1 MSYQLYVTGGHGF
14 TEAILPTLLH
24 PSNAVDIVRDYFTRG
39 YQGQH
44 IDLPPDTD
52 VSQASNLTDTQ
63 KQSLLDGLQE
73 GHLVLS
79 SRYEPGFALFS
90 ESRASPDT
98 LRNDLPATLRQRLQR
113 QWPGTSRGGGAV
125 LRSDSLAPA
134 EEPASN
140 STEPLAPESPAPGT
154 GPYHVTLAYRWPDG
168 TGVAG
173 LPFTLGTD
181 KDGIEGTLDQNGE
194 ARIEGLNGRFASVR
208 LSSDASD
215 DDVGHQRRG
224 IQASL
229 KELLKHEQKE
239 ADALAREYQ
248 QMPWHQRSAVS
259 AGAILQGVA
268 DAGIGLL
275 RFVDSMADLASPS
288 QTLMDGLKSA
298 WSASEGSSDT
308 VWHESFQANYDEAR
322 HRRWVKALG
331 FDPGDLSRKDI
342 AEAYDLANLVMADPI
357 LRESLNDFIAE
368 YASIQHHTEVSY
380 VAGAVAFDLVLIA
393 LLAVAT
399 GGIGAAG
406 AAGGQIRHT
415 GLLRHLGKLIK
426 GYGKALR
433 KQRLRRLWRDTDLK
447 KQNHLED
454 TAPKR
459 VEGLKLKPAEYNTNK
474 TKPLRDQI
482 DDLSPEEQDLVR
494 NFNAGFSPQGVSKE
508 KALEFI
514 FNTETGQA
522 QLKSAKLG
530 DPGAGNATILNRVLE
545 QVQSG
550 KSVPVK
556 REVTRPLVKIVPES
570 RNSAGYGPFFTTPEQ
585 LEIAR
590 NSGRPLSDAFGL
602 PGGSDAEVYRVFQ
615 IQPKGSATVFESTIA
630 PTVELNGK
638 LRTQG
643 GLQQFLVPD
652 RSQFEDA
659 IDLGL
664 IRDNTGE

>member
-63 KQSLLDGLQE
+63 KQTLLDGLQE

-113 QWPGTSRGGGAV
+113 QWPGTSRGGAV

-168 TGVAG
+168 TGVAD

-259 AGAILQGVA
+259 AGAILQGIA

-342 AEAYDLANLVMADPI
+342 AEAYDLASLVMADPI

-426 GYGKALR
+426 GYGKAVR

-459 VEGLKLKPAEYNTNK
+459 VEGLKLKPISDKIRYVNMPN
-474 TKPLRDQI
+474 
-482 DDLSPEEQDLVR
+482 DLVSDPR
-494 NFNAGFSPQGVSKE
+494 GVYGYLPTKESQFHPSKWPVDWTNVDQVSKVRTTRLEYHAGLEKKQQFVDMLRSEGVSE
-508 KALEFI
+508 HDIAR
-514 FNTETGQA
+514 
-522 QLKSAKLG
+522 KL
-530 DPGAGNATILNRVLE
+530 VE
-545 QVQSG
+545 M
-550 KSVPVK
+550 
-556 REVTRPLVKIVPES
+556 
-570 RNSAGYGPFFTTPEQ
+570 RNQDRLSHYKTPEALKVVYQRNIDKYGNRTGPTFESQ
-585 LEIAR
+585 LAKYGNTTEVINAALRSNDTMDILTGIAK
-590 NSGRPLSDAFGL
+590 
-602 PGGSDAEVYRVFQ
+602 
-615 IQPKGSATVFESTIA
+615 PKGS
-630 PTVELNGK
+630 L
-638 LRTQG
+638 
-643 GLQQFLVPD
+643 
-652 RSQFEDA
+652 
-659 IDLGL
+659 
-664 IRDNTGE
+664 